1 MFLVLAVNNGLA
13 LNEYYETL
21 CFLSCLN
28 KYSPGPEYLDT
39 PARNINMI
47 SIQAVNVL
55 GSNNCRQCTEFGQP
69 ANAERRMPYAEGQTL
84 YLDRT
89 STYARKHESTK
100 ARLRQ

>member
-1 MFLVLAVNNGLA
+1 MNTTKLFVFFPV
-13 LNEYYETL
+13 
-21 CFLSCLN
+21 N

-100 ARLRQ
+100 ARKHDYDSNEANI